1 MKISQYGL
9 NVPNVLV
16 KESDF
21 EYPKQNLNQP
31 KYIVEMMNSVFSL
44 DKKAEEYMYLLALN
58 TKCVPVG
65 VFEISHG
72 TVNSSFCSPREILIR
87 ALLIGATGIILIHNH
102 PSGDVT
108 PSKQDIESTKRIKSA
123 CEIIQ
128 IDLVDHI
135 IVGSDKFY
143 SMRQEGVIS

>member
-9 NVPNVLV
+9 NVPNILV

-21 EYPKQNLNQP
+21 EYSGQNLTQP
-31 KYIVEMMNSVFSL
+31 QYIVEMINSVFSL

-58 TKCVPVG
+58 TKCVPIG

-72 TVNSSFCSPREILIR
+72 TVNSSLCSPREILIR
-87 ALLIGATGIILIHNH
+87 ALLVGATGIILIHNH

-108 PSKQDIESTKRIKSA
+108 PSQSDYTSTEKINAA
-123 CEIIQ
+123 CKIIQ
-128 IDLVDHI
+128 VDLIDHI

-143 SMRQEGVIS
+143 SMRQEGVLS

>member
-1 MKISQYGL
+1 MKINQYGL
-9 NVPNVLV
+9 NVPNILV
-16 KESDF
+16 KENDF
-21 EYPKQNLNQP
+21 EYSEQNLNQP

-44 DKKAEEYMYLLALN
+44 DRKAEEYMYLLALN

-72 TVNSSFCSPREILIR
+72 TVNSSLCSPREILIR
-87 ALLIGATGIILIHNH
+87 ALLVGATGIILIHNH
-102 PSGDVT
+102 PSGDIT
-108 PSKQDIESTKRIKSA
+108 PSQSDYTSTEKINAA

-128 IDLVDHI
+128 VDLVDHI

-143 SMRQEGVIS
+143 SMKQEGVIS

>member
-1 MKISQYGL
+1 MKINQYGL
-9 NVPNVLV
+9 NVPNILV
-16 KESDF
+16 KENDF
-21 EYPKQNLNQP
+21 EYSEQNLNQP

-72 TVNSSFCSPREILIR
+72 TVNSSLCSPREILIR
-87 ALLIGATGIILIHNH
+87 ALLVGATGIILIHNH
-102 PSGDVT
+102 PSGDVSL
-108 PSKQDIESTKRIKSA
+108 SKQDIESTNRIKSA

-128 IDLVDHI
+128 IDFLDHI
-135 IVGSDKFY
+135 IIGSDKFY